1 MEKALSASEHK
12 LNGKSLKISRREL
25 KEFVCKSAG
34 AAASGQIEK
43 KELVEKLKQEAL
55 SVNTIWGKCE
65 SVSCCCCF
73 FFKLTFFLRNKIII
87 NMISWMIKWTS

>member
-1 MEKALSASEHK
+1 MEKALGASEHK

-25 KEFVCKSAG
+25 KEFVCKSAS
-34 AAASGQIEK
+34 AAASGQVEK

-65 SVSCCCCF
+65 SVSCC
-73 FFKLTFFLRNKIII
+73 FL
-87 NMISWMIKWTS
+87 